1 MTESTP
7 KKMPAINSEKK
18 TDNASEEI
26 TRSTIIGDIMSKYPY
41 AAEVFMDYGIHCV
54 GCSAS
59 SFETME
65 QGILGHGFSE
75 GELLDI
81 LKELNDMVANPPE
94 EFEDLVY

>member
-1 MTESTP
+1 MTESSTV
-7 KKMPAINSEKK
+7 KMPAINAEEKK
-18 TDNASEEI
+18 KDEFEI
-26 TRSTIIGDIMSKYPY
+26 TRTTIIGDIMAKYPY

-65 QGILGHGFSE
+65 QGIIGHGFSE

>member
-1 MTESTP
+1 MTENTS
-7 KKMPAINSEKK
+7 KMPAVNTEKK
-18 TDNASEEI
+18 EEIPFEI
-26 TRSTIIGDIMSKYPY
+26 TRTTIIGDIMSKYPY

-59 SFETME
+59 SFESME

-81 LKELNDMVANPPE
+81 IKELNDMVANPPE

>member
-1 MTESTP
+1 MKS
-7 KKMPAINSEKK
+7 INVEEKNEK
-18 TDNASEEI
+18 TNLENLGEEI
-26 TRSTIIGDIMSKYPY
+26 SRTSIIGDIILKYPY
-41 AAEVFMDYGIHCV
+41 SVEVFMDYGIHCI
-54 GCSAS
+54 GCSAA

-81 LKELNDMVANPPE
+81 LKELNEMVLNPPE